1 MLQNKVLYF
10 FGGIDSKSAGAFIA
24 AFMEADAMEG
34 LITVFFSSGG
44 GEVGSAMAMYDAIKC
59 SRNQVLAVAV
69 GEVASA
75 AVLPFL
81 AADAR
86 LMLPNSKLF
95 LHETQAFFTKE
106 SGFKPADLVKASDHG
121 NDTFLKYC
129 ALVKE
134 NTNISQKDV
143 IDMCRRE
150 TTLYPIEACKFGF
163 AEGQY
168 SNNMDKIVDNTNPMG
183 KLVQKMHSKR
193 AKNVKSTNKRK
204 VA

>member
-10 FGGIDSKSAGAFIA
+10 FGGIDPKSAGAFIA

-44 GEVGSAMAMYDAIKC
+44 GEVQSAMAMYDAIKC
-59 SRNQVLAVAV
+59 SRNQVLSVAV

-106 SGFKPADLVKASDHG
+106 SGFKPADLVRASDHG

-129 ALVKE
+129 SMVKE
-134 NTNISQKDV
+134 NTYVSQKDA
-143 IDMCRRE
+143 IDMCKRE
-150 TTLYPIEACKFGF
+150 TTLYPVEACKLGF

-168 SNNMDKIVDNTNPMG
+168 QNNTDKAVDNTSSMG
-183 KLVQKMHSKR
+183 KLVQKMHDKR
-193 AKNVKSTNKRK
+193 VKNAKSTNKRK
-204 VA
+204 TA